1 MHMWKT
7 LKFEQSV
14 LHYTGFSQRSE
25 QSYPSTFIWRLT
37 LQKTKA
43 ENRNLDYMLTN
54 LRKFYLKAYK
64 KILGQKCSWLRD
76 MHQVPWFTH
85 LIFTVHVKHSPIS
98 ANLAFSK
105 IEHYCMN
112 KKKKTQTNKKPK
124 ITENLSILYWLNHFL
139 GRTSFFPEDIRLHK
153 AEKTEVSVIQKKGK
167 WMMNL

>member
-1 MHMWKT
+1 MQMWKT

-112 KKKKTQTNKKPK
+112 KTTEKKPK
-124 ITENLSILYWLNHFL
+124 QTKNPRSLKISAFF
-139 GRTSFFPEDIRLHK
+139 TS
-153 AEKTEVSVIQKKGK
+153 
-167 WMMNL
+167 